1 MELNFKIADN
11 WTLGID
17 PNLLLMPHEI
27 FVANLEKTKFE
38 IFKLVGH
45 LDDYQRLREKLLTA
59 RRNALLADK
68 GLLHQ
73 QQEQLK
79 ETFEDA

>member
-1 MELNFKIADN
+1 MELSFKITDN

-45 LDDYQRLREKLLTA
+45 LDDYQRLRDKLLTA

-73 QQEQLK
+73 QQEQVK
-79 ETFEDA
+79 ENFEDA